1 MGEKKHV
8 RVTRR
13 RRRRDKRRQRRKIFA
28 SRYFNV
34 FLRLTLG
41 PYLCRRYNL
50 ATVGRE
56 KVTALKPPFV
66 VMANHGCVW
75 DPFFVNNYVPHPI
88 HYVVSD
94 SNFRSRLMDFG
105 LSLVGSIPKTKV
117 MSDLETVKNIVRVK
131 DRNGIVGIF
140 PEGQS
145 TWDGTTLPI
154 YFSTAKLL
162 KVLRVPVVF
171 ARVKGAFLSR
181 PRWSRNP
188 RFGTI
193 EIDYSVGF
201 RGPELRKMPVDKV
214 HARIVEHL
222 SHNELDYNRDRRV
235 RFRGIRRAEYMEI
248 VLFLCPE
255 CRAEGTL
262 HSHGNYL
269 TCTACNYRV
278 FVDEFGL
285 FRPRSDTF
293 HFDSIDRWNRWQI
306 ETFHEM
312 LDIRFRRNDESS
324 IFAEDDVVVETGFK
338 SLPTKELARGGMQ
351 LYLDR
356 LEIHPHGS
364 KAPIVIS
371 ISDIAG
377 INVQNRERL
386 EFYVEDTLY
395 KITTVDPRGCTF
407 KWDLSVRRIQ
417 ELIGEMGSSIPR
429 TAEQ

>member
-1 MGEKKHV
+1 MGEKKQV

-13 RRRRDKRRQRRKIFA
+13 RRRRDKRRQRRRIFA

-50 ATVGRE
+50 TVAGRE
-56 KVTALKPPFV
+56 KVTALSPPFV
-66 VMANHGCVW
+66 VMANHGSVW
-75 DPFFVNNYVPHPI
+75 DPFFVNNYIPHPI

-171 ARVKGAFLSR
+171 GKIKGAFLSR

-188 RFGTI
+188 RFGRI

-201 RGPELRKMPVDKV
+201 QGPELRKMSVTEV
-214 HARIVEHL
+214 HERIMQHL
-222 SHNELDYNRDRRV
+222 SHNEMEYNRERRI

-255 CRAEGTL
+255 CRAEGAL
-262 HSHGNYL
+262 HSHGNHL
-269 TCTACNYRV
+269 TCTACGYRV
-278 FVDEFGL
+278 FVDEYGL
-285 FRPRSDTF
+285 FNQRSKTF
-293 HFDSIDRWNRWQI
+293 HFDAIDSWNRWQI
-306 ETFHEM
+306 ETFHNM
-312 LDIRFRRNDESS
+312 LDLRFRTNDESVILTEES
-324 IFAEDDVVVETGFK
+324 VVVETGFK
-338 SLPTKELARGGMQ
+338 SLPTRKLAEGEMR

-356 LEIHPHGS
+356 LEIHPDGGED
-364 KAPIVIS
+364 PIVLS
-371 ISDIAG
+371 IADIAG

-386 EFYVEDTLY
+386 EFYAEDTLY
-395 KITTVDPRGCTF
+395 KISSVNPRGCTF

-417 ELIGEMGSSIPR
+417 ELAGALGSSIPK